1 MNQPL
6 TDPIAIAIKTVADSV
21 LAGDEALLGVIRE
34 VIKKMASLEARIL
47 ELELINSSKTSLR
60 T

>member
-34 VIKKMASLEARIL
+34 LIARIHLLEARIS
-47 ELELINSSKTSLR
+47 ELELLTHVK
-60 T
+60 